1 MYYLPYVGGFLV
13 LLVVLL
19 IGSYELTELYSKEDL
34 PKIVGAALGA
44 SIGSIVAILLFFLAR
59 AKDQEARRL
68 DYAASRL

>member
-44 SIGSIVAILLFFLAR
+44 SIGSIVAILPFFVAR

-68 DYAASRL
+68 DDAASRL